1 MAIDQGFANF
11 TAEGFDGGLV
21 TRFPA
26 HRLGANQSPDAQN
39 FDPTE
44 VGCVKKRKG
53 FIKFTSASTTG
64 NFISGLY
71 GATTSAGTTKIL
83 ASYGTTLDDI
93 TAGAFGTAVSGV
105 TITSDAMVSLKMFND
120 LFIIA
125 NTGGGPYKWSGSGS
139 ASSLGGSPPAN
150 AKYGEVH
157 KGRFWLSG
165 PGYDYSA
172 AASDPS
178 RVNGSGLNNPELW
191 DTTSN
196 PDNCVS
202 IGFNKGDGYVVNGL
216 CSAGDFMLVSKI
228 SNVSGSLEGA
238 IYSIFGSSPFDFVTK
253 KILSYPALSNTAM
266 LAYDNFVVV
275 ATPKGVFGINGR
287 NPVRM
292 DDPIWPTY
300 DAIPNKGTIALGRY
314 KKTIRMAYP
323 TSGTTNNAELILDV
337 ERGVW
342 GKNTGKAIRVYG
354 NHPDGRLLSGKAGS
368 NVLVWEEENGT
379 TDDSAAINFY
389 WETPDIDFGEANE
402 QKRLHSIFTHAK
414 NTGSISLAVEQYG
427 DGTSRSLGATMNVS
441 TEGPVKR
448 HEADATPANYHR
460 IRVTNNAASEDVTLY
475 RVEAYAEP
483 LQSQSSQ

>member
-1 MAIDQGFANF
+1 MPIDEGFAQF
-11 TAEGFDGGLV
+11 TAQGFDGGLV

-53 FIKFTSASTTG
+53 YIKFTGSTQSG
-64 NFISGLY
+64 NFCSGLF

-83 ASYGTTLDDI
+83 ASVGTALYDI
-93 TAGAFGTAVSGV
+93 TSGTWSAISGP
-105 TITSDAMVSLKMFND
+105 TITSDTMVSMTMFND
-120 LFIIA
+120 LFIIC
-125 NTGGGPYKWSGSGS
+125 NTGGGPYKWTGSG
-139 ASSLGGSPPAN
+139 ATASLGGSPPPN
-150 AKYGEVH
+150 GKYTAVH
-157 KGRFWLSG
+157 KGRLWIAG
-165 PGYDYSA
+165 PGYDYSG
-172 AASDPS
+172 AASDAS

-191 DTTSN
+191 DTTTN

-202 IGFNKGDGYVVNGL
+202 IGFNKGDGYVVNGI

-228 SNVSGSLEGA
+228 SNVAGSLEGA

-275 ATPKGVFGINGR
+275 ATPKGIFGINGR

-292 DDPIWPTY
+292 DDPVWPTY

-314 KKTIRMAYP
+314 KKTIRIAYP
-323 TSGTTNNAELILDV
+323 ASGTTNNRELILDV

-342 GKNTGKAIRVYG
+342 GLNTGKAVRVYA
-354 NHPDGRLLSGKAGS
+354 NHPDGRLLLGKAGS
-368 NVLVWEEENGT
+368 SVLVWEDENGT
-379 TDDSAAINFY
+379 NDDGSAIDFY
-389 WETPDIDFGEANE
+389 WETPDIDFADGNA
-402 QKRLHSIFTHAK
+402 QKRMHSIFVHAK
-414 NTGSISLAVEQYG
+414 NTGSLSLSLEQYG
-427 DGTSRSLGATMNVS
+427 DGTARSLGGTMNVS

-448 HEADATPANYHR
+448 FEADSTPANYHR
-460 IRVTNNAASEDVTLY
+460 IRATNNASGQDVTLY
-475 RVEAYAEP
+475 RIEAYAEP
-483 LQSQSSQ
+483 LQTQSSQ